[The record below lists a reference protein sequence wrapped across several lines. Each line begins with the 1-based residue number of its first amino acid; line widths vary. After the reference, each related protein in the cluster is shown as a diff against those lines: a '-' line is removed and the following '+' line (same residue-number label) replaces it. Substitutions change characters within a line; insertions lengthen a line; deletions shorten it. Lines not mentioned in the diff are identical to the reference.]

1 MIAMEN
7 SDCGRRMA
15 YPLMGLGI
23 VLLGAVAYSVQVAFG
38 WPVGI
43 LVGAVVFWVYS
54 KLMVSVVL
62 PRLSARS
69 EGDGEGGVL

>member
-1 MIAMEN
+1 MERDV
-7 SDCGRRMA
+7 DCERRMA
-15 YPLMGLGI
+15 YLSMALGI
-23 VLLGAVAYSVQVAFG
+23 VILFLATYFIGTVVG

-43 LVGAVVFWVYS
+43 LEGAVVFWVYS

-69 EGDGEGGVL
+69 EGGGL